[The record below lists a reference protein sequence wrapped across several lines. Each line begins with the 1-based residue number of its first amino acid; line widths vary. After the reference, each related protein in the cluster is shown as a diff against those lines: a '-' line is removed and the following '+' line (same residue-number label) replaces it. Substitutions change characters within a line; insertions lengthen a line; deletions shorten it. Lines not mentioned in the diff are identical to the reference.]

1 MKKLIK
7 ITFLLAAVTLF
18 SVAKTQAQ
26 VSVGV
31 TLQANIAPP
40 AIPTYDQP
48 PCPEDGYLWE
58 PGYWSWDSTQNDYYW
73 VPGVWVAPPSPN
85 MLWTPGYWGYDSNV
99 YVFHAGYWGPHV
111 GFYGGINYGGGYF
124 GLGFA
129 GGGWSGGHF
138 RYNTAVWNVDRTR
151 VRNVYVDKTVIQKH
165 TVANNNHVSFNGGK
179 GGLTTRPRTQEGQ
192 ANREKHVQVTQEQQ
206 NHVQSA
212 RADKSQFHSVNHG
225 TPSRPSM
232 PRVGGGQRG
241 GGGRGKH

>member
-31 TLQANIAPP
+31 TLQANVAPP

-58 PGYWSWDSTQNDYYW
+58 PGYWSWDPTQNDYYW
-73 VPGVWVAPPSPN
+73 VPGVWVAPPSAG
-85 MLWTPGYWGYDSNV
+85 MLWTPGYWGFSGGAYL
-99 YVFHAGYWGPHV
+99 FHPGYWGPHV
-111 GFYGGINYGGGYF
+111 GYYGGINYGGGY
-124 GLGFA
+124 LGIGFV
-129 GGGWSGGHF
+129 GGAWSGGHF

-151 VRNVYVDKTVIQKH
+151 VHNTYVDRTVIQNH
-165 TVANNNHVSFNGGK
+165 TIANNHVSYNGGR
-179 GGLTTRPRTQEGQ
+179 GGTTGRPHPEEAQ
-192 ANREKHVQVTQEQQ
+192 AAHETHVQATREQQ
-206 NHVQSA
+206 THVQSA
-212 RADKSQFHSVNHG
+212 RADHSQFHSVNHG

-232 PRVGGGQRG
+232 PRVGGG
-241 GGGRGKH
+241 GGRGRH

>member
-40 AIPTYDQP
+40 AIPVYTQP

-73 VPGVWVAPPSPN
+73 VPGVWVAPPSAG
-85 MLWTPGYWGYDSNV
+85 LYWTPGYWGYDGNV
-99 YVFHAGYWGPHV
+99 YLFHAGYWGPHV
-111 GFYGGINYGGGYF
+111 GYYGGVNYGGGFF
-124 GLGFA
+124 GIGFV
-129 GGGWSGGHF
+129 GGAWSGGHF

-151 VRNVYVDKTVIQKH
+151 VHNVYVDRTVIQNH
-165 TVANNNHVSFNGGK
+165 TISNRVSYSGP
-179 GGLTTRPRTQEGQ
+179 RPEEAQ
-192 ANREKHVQVTQEQQ
+192 AARDKHVQATREQQ
-206 NHVQSA
+206 THMQSA

-225 TPSRPSM
+225 SPSRPSM